1 MIYIYVEHPTLGTLI
16 QMTIRREQLETATR
30 TLAHVL
36 DFWAKDI
43 LLSGILPRITFE
55 LR

>member
-1 MIYIYVEHPTLGTLI
+1 MIYVTVEHPTLGQLVY
-16 QMTIRREQLETATR
+16 MRIRREQIETATR